1 MQQSQS
7 KRKFQAMFK
16 RVKER
21 SVQMA
26 VEKVEEWRHLFE
38 NGKVDNQGN
47 LKKLTLQQAAEEVG
61 IPKKTLEDYYQLI
74 KKAKEIQPI
83 EQLYDHKMGYLR
95 QLIKQ
100 SQNFKQNAIEIETEE
115 QKEVYSSDDEDI
127 PYQNQQ
133 TELDYEDYFNLENQF
148 NYDQNSLVMVVQ
160 TIPQITLIHPK
171 KSDPWENET
180 LSCDSGQETDDEDF

>member
-1 MQQSQS
+1 MQQSQ
-7 KRKFQAMFK
+7 RKFQAMFK

-26 VEKVEEWRHLFE
+26 VEKVEEWRHLFA
-38 NGKVDNQGN
+38 NGKVDNQGK

-83 EQLYDHKMGYLR
+83 EQLYDQKMGYLR

-115 QKEVYSSDDEDI
+115 QKQVYSDDNDDI

-133 TELDYEDYFNLENQF
+133 TELDYEDYFNLENEY
-148 NYDQNSLVMVVQ
+148 NYDQNSLVMMVQ
-160 TIPQITLIHPK
+160 TRPQITMIHPK